1 MVFQFQ
7 ETQQRIFSLLIV
19 AVVIVVAM
27 TVWSYAWAQYFDLGT
42 NEPKEA
48 LEVAGFALLVQFF
61 LCLPYLYFK
70 RYFLASLLVTS
81 LFNGF
86 YLFWYWSNS
95 TPLCCGVFTN
105 DSKFELSPNDNIPK
119 AINSNTKIL
128 FIIFNPFLTLL
139 ILLYFINLLK

>member
-7 ETQQRIFSLLIV
+7 DTQQRIFSLLTV

-81 LFNGF
+81 IFNGL
-86 YLFWYWSNS
+86 YLFLYWGSS
-95 TPLCCGVFTN
+95 TPPCCG
-105 DSKFELSPNDNIPK
+105 DMAQGLISM
-119 AINSNTKIL
+119 L
-128 FIIFNPFLTLL
+128 FMFASGVYFVVSCLMIIARLHAKKVKKVGQPL
-139 ILLYFINLLK
+139 

>member
-7 ETQQRIFSLLIV
+7 DTQQRIFSLLTV

-27 TVWSYAWAQYFDLGT
+27 TVWSYAWAQFNLGT

-70 RYFLASLLVTS
+70 RYFLVSLLVTS
-81 LFNGF
+81 LFNGL

-95 TPLCCGVFTN
+95 TPPCCG
-105 DSKFELSPNDNIPK
+105 DMAQGLISM
-119 AINSNTKIL
+119 L
-128 FIIFNPFLTLL
+128 FMFASGVYFVVSCLMIIARLHA
-139 ILLYFINLLK
+139 KKVKKVG

>member
-7 ETQQRIFSLLIV
+7 DTQQRIFSLLTV

-81 LFNGF
+81 IFNGL
-86 YLFWYWSNS
+86 YLFLYWGSS
-95 TPLCCGVFTN
+95 TPPCCG
-105 DSKFELSPNDNIPK
+105 DMAQGLISM
-119 AINSNTKIL
+119 L
-128 FIIFNPFLTLL
+128 FMFASGV
-139 ILLYFINLLK
+139 YFVVIMFDDYCAFAC

>member
-70 RYFLASLLVTS
+70 RYMPASLWATS
-81 LFNGF
+81 ILNGA
-86 YLFWYWSNS
+86 YLFLYWSNS
-95 TPLCCGVFTN
+95 TPLCCGDMGQGLMSMLFMFVSGVYFVV
-105 DSKFELSPNDNIPK
+105 SCLVIIACLHAKK
-119 AINSNTKIL
+119 VRKIGQ
-128 FIIFNPFLTLL
+128 PS
-139 ILLYFINLLK
+139 

>member
-7 ETQQRIFSLLIV
+7 ETQQRIFSLLTV

-48 LEVAGFALLVQFF
+48 LEVDGFALLVQFF

-81 LFNGF
+81 LFNGL
-86 YLFWYWSNS
+86 YLFLYWGSS
-95 TPLCCGVFTN
+95 TPPCCG
-105 DSKFELSPNDNIPK
+105 DMAQGLISM
-119 AINSNTKIL
+119 L
-128 FIIFNPFLTLL
+128 FMFASGVYFVVSCLVIIARLHA
-139 ILLYFINLLK
+139 KKVKKVG

>member
-7 ETQQRIFSLLIV
+7 ETQQRIFSLLTV

-27 TVWSYAWAQYFDLGT
+27 TVWSYAWAQYCDLGT

-61 LCLPYLYFK
+61 LYLPYLYFK

-81 LFNGF
+81 LFNGL
-86 YLFWYWSNS
+86 YLFLYWGSS
-95 TPLCCGVFTN
+95 TPPCCG
-105 DSKFELSPNDNIPK
+105 DMAQGLISM
-119 AINSNTKIL
+119 L
-128 FIIFNPFLTLL
+128 FMFASGVYFVVSCLMIIAR
-139 ILLYFINLLK
+139 LYAKKVKKVGQPS

>member
-7 ETQQRIFSLLIV
+7 ETQQRIFSLLTV

-81 LFNGF
+81 LFNGL
-86 YLFWYWSNS
+86 YLFLYWGSS
-95 TPLCCGVFTN
+95 TPPCCG
-105 DSKFELSPNDNIPK
+105 DMAQGLISM
-119 AINSNTKIL
+119 L
-128 FIIFNPFLTLL
+128 FMFASGVYFVVSCLVIIARLHA
-139 ILLYFINLLK
+139 KKVKKVG

>member
-81 LFNGF
+81 LFNGL
-86 YLFWYWSNS
+86 YLFWYWSSS
-95 TPLCCGVFTN
+95 TPPCCGDMAQGLISMLFMFAAGVYFVVSCLMIIARLN
-105 DSKFELSPNDNIPK
+105 AKK
-119 AINSNTKIL
+119 VKKIGQ
-128 FIIFNPFLTLL
+128 PS
-139 ILLYFINLLK
+139 

>member
-1 MVFQFQ
+1 MVFKFQ
-7 ETQQRIFSLLIV
+7 DTQQRIFSLLTV

-27 TVWSYAWAQYFDLGT
+27 TVWSYAWAQYFDLGM
-42 NEPKEA
+42 NEPKDA

-81 LFNGF
+81 LFNGL

-95 TPLCCGVFTN
+95 TPPCCGDMAQGLISMLFMFVSGVYFVVSCLVIIARLN
-105 DSKFELSPNDNIPK
+105 AKK
-119 AINSNTKIL
+119 VKKIGQPL
-128 FIIFNPFLTLL
+128 
-139 ILLYFINLLK
+139 

>member
-7 ETQQRIFSLLIV
+7 DTQQRIFSLLTV

-81 LFNGF
+81 IFNGL
-86 YLFWYWSNS
+86 YLFLYWGSS
-95 TPLCCGVFTN
+95 TPPCCG
-105 DSKFELSPNDNIPK
+105 DMAQGLISM
-119 AINSNTKIL
+119 L
-128 FIIFNPFLTLL
+128 FMFASCV
-139 ILLYFINLLK
+139 YFDVIMFDDYCAFAC